1 MAKQSHSPKDI
12 WSVFRCKK
20 KREAGFAP
28 RFSTDDLDA
37 GGTIGVRDK
46 HIVHRTEV
54 DTHHLCIADKH
65 IACSCV
71 EQNAMLFCF

>member
-1 MAKQSHSPKDI
+1 MAKQSHFPQDI

-37 GGTIGVRDK
+37 GGTIGV
-46 HIVHRTEV
+46 T
-54 DTHHLCIADKH
+54 
-65 IACSCV
+65 SFSPFCV
-71 EQNAMLFCF
+71 PSTPPIH

>member
-1 MAKQSHSPKDI
+1 MAKQSHVPQDI

-37 GGTIGVRDK
+37 GGTIGV
-46 HIVHRTEV
+46 T
-54 DTHHLCIADKH
+54 
-65 IACSCV
+65 SFSSFCV
-71 EQNAMLFCF
+71 PSTPPIH